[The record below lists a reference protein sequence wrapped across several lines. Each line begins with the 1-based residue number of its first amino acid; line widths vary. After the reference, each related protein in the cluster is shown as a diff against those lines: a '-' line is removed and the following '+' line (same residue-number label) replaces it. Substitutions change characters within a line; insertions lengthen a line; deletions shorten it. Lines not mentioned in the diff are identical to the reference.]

1 MLNVTHSIHLIEDIF
16 TKTEQ
21 GEMAKGLELTHPVH
35 EPWEEVD
42 LDNNVEWEPPPDDTY
57 TGALDG
63 GVCDPT
69 NDAQATGT
77 IGLVALFFF
86 IYPITL
92 S

>member
-21 GEMAKGLELTHPVH
+21 REMAKGLELTHPVH

-42 LDNNVEWEPPPDDTY
+42 HDNNVESEPPSDDTY
-57 TGALDG
+57 TGALGG

-69 NDAQATGT
+69 MMHKRQEPLDWWRCS
-77 IGLVALFFF
+77 F
-86 IYPITL
+86 L
-92 S
+92 SIQ